1 MASLS
6 GKEERTAEGFCAPLI
21 YFLEVEKRSKK
32 VILLLVLFSSFGFL
46 FYFQIRGVC
55 FRESNVR
62 NFSAWRERRGGIS
75 RGGSGK
81 KEEEEE
87 ESRDGSKRPFFSSSS
102 LLIHSPFSIPRGWP
116 EKKSRER
123 KTKKRRRFVSGYID
137 STCSQLCS
145 L

>member
-55 FRESNVR
+55 FRESNAR
-62 NFSAWRERRGGIS
+62 NLFRMARTKGRHLE
-75 RGGSGK
+75 GGSRK

-102 LLIHSPFSIPRGWP
+102 LLIHSPFSIPRG
-116 EKKSRER
+116 
-123 KTKKRRRFVSGYID
+123 
-137 STCSQLCS
+137 
-145 L
+145 